1 MIALPIPVQ
10 CTSIRLPSHVA
21 FLAKGRLL
29 LAAPMEEL
37 KSRIRRL
44 DLQYEA
50 EPPDAAT
57 LGTVLQRNGSG
68 KHWQAVLQDLRRDA
82 FDSLQR
88 MDGIHEVRETTL
100 QLEDIY
106 CALLSGRAGEP

>member
-1 MIALPIPVQ
+1 MGRYIA
-10 CTSIRLPSHVA
+10 RPSEVERVASHEA
-21 FLAKGRLL
+21 FLARGRLL
-29 LAAPMEEL
+29 LAAPMEEI
-37 KSRIRRL
+37 KSRIIRL
-44 DLQYEA
+44 DLHYDA

-82 FDSLQR
+82 FDTLQR
-88 MDGIHEVRETTL
+88 MDGIHEVRETSL

-106 CALLSGRAGEP
+106 CALLAGKAGEP